1 MPKKK
6 KKKKKNEE
14 ISEQLLSELRKNA
27 GFKDFSDAQRLSR
40 QIGSELERARK
51 RKRLSDQELAER
63 IGRSVQIVRKIEKG
77 EYRQFTV
84 KLLMEL
90 AQATNSKLEIRF
102 SD

>member
-6 KKKKKNEE
+6 NED
-14 ISEQLLSELRKNA
+14 ISEQLLRELRKNP
-27 GFKDFSDAQRLSR
+27 GFKDFSDTQKLSR
-40 QIGSELERARK
+40 QIGSELEKARK
-51 RKRLSDQELAER
+51 KKRMSDQELAER
-63 IGRSVQIVRKIEKG
+63 IGRSVQIVRRIEKG

-102 SD
+102 AD